1 MSRKVVLAYSG
12 GLDTSAIVPWLKEN
26 HDCEVVCFAADVGQ
40 GADELAGIEDKAI
53 QSGACDCYVVD
64 LKREFVR
71 DYVFP
76 TIITGGVYEGRYLL
90 GTAMARPIIAK
101 AQVEIAHKVGAD
113 ALAHGC
119 TGKGND
125 QVRFESTYNAL
136 APEMEVIAPWRLWDM
151 RSREDLLEYLAQRNI
166 KCSATA
172 KKIYSRDRNL
182 WHVSHEGGA
191 IEDLW
196 SPPPDDAWMMTVSPN
211 DAPDEPIRVML
222 DFERGRPTAVDGLAM
237 EPDELLAHLNDL
249 GGRHGVGRVDMVEN
263 RLVGM
268 KSRGLYETPG
278 GTIVL
283 EALRALEEIV
293 LDRET
298 LHFREHLGLTFAE
311 LVYNG
316 RWFTPMREAISAA
329 AESIASQLDGTIVVE
344 LYKGHATPVQ
354 RSSPNSL
361 YAEEFAT
368 FGPDDVF
375 DQKHSEGFIRLLSLP
390 ERIAGL
396 KRLEA
401 EQGAQA

>member
-1 MSRKVVLAYSG
+1 
-12 GLDTSAIVPWLKEN
+12 
-26 HDCEVVCFAADVGQ
+26 
-40 GADELAGIEDKAI
+40 
-53 QSGACDCYVVD
+53 
-64 LKREFVR
+64 
-71 DYVFP
+71 
-76 TIITGGVYEGRYLL
+76 
-90 GTAMARPIIAK
+90 
-101 AQVEIAHKVGAD
+101 
-113 ALAHGC
+113 
-119 TGKGND
+119 
-125 QVRFESTYNAL
+125 
-136 APEMEVIAPWRLWDM
+136 
-151 RSREDLLEYLAQRNI
+151 
-166 KCSATA
+166 
-172 KKIYSRDRNL
+172 SRDRNL